1 MKFHKK
7 GLWALAAFILLL
19 VAATGQTAMT
29 IGVAVAAAIV
39 LELLT
44 WRGVFGRGGKSG
56 RCRRPDGP
64 RLLSG
69 V

>member
-1 MKFHKK
+1 MKFHKN

-19 VAATGQTAMT
+19 VVATGQTAMT
-29 IGVAVAAAIV
+29 IGAVVAASIV

-44 WRGVFGRGGKSG
+44 WRGVFGRGDRSK
-56 RCRRPDGP
+56 RRRRPDGS

>member
-1 MKFHKK
+1 
-7 GLWALAAFILLL
+7 LAGFILIVVIASGQVVLGIGAVV
-19 VAATGQTAMT
+19 VAS
-29 IGVAVAAAIV
+29 IV

-44 WRGVFGRGGKSG
+44 WRGIFGRGSKTDK
-56 RCRRPDGP
+56 RRRSDGP